1 MGHLQKMC
9 KSSEK
14 SGDGSEKQKNPEVGQ
29 FEDEPGYESFMCD
42 VFEGAEARVGDVG
55 EQRVNTWL
63 GDSGSSHH
71 IVSSSDGTIDV
82 TKCPPDTRIQ
92 QI

>member
-9 KSSEK
+9 KSMDK

-29 FEDEPGYESFMCD
+29 FEEKPGYKSMVCD
-42 VFEGAEARVGDVG
+42 IVDEAKARVGDAG
-55 EQRVNTWL
+55 EQINTWL

-71 IVSSSDGTIDV
+71 IVSSSAGMINV
-82 TKCPPDTRIQ
+82 TKCPPGMRIQ
-92 QI
+92 